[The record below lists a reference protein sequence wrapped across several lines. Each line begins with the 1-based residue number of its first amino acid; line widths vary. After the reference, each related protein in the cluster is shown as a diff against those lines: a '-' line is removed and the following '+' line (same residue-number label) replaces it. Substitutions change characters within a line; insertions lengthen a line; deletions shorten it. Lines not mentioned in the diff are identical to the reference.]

1 MSTSQATPNVI
12 SPDDFITWADWLYA
26 KENNPLNVA
35 VPPFVIIPDNPEDTK
50 YVAFTWGMA
59 VYIMWSLATDP
70 DKASELFR
78 VENNLRRYDAWEEW
92 LTEDIEN
99 LDLPIVLYRNSRCMF
114 LGDNS
119 DEFTMV
125 EPTKA
130 GWMTANY
137 MLRHGAEKDS
147 IAEFLV
153 GKMLGDMPRC
163 LSNFGGYSHD
173 GFVAGKFTESDD
185 GEHFFFTDAPTYGY
199 PSEDDWE
206 WKGSFVDRWYEG
218 DYPYIYELG
227 RQEKRHALDSTAV
240 DSHSRTNDDWPV
252 KTDEDDD
259 TLTVEDAFAW
269 ALAGLVPSDSDYDSH
284 VRDLEAD
291 AEARIEEAE
300 QDLAN
305 RDSDPTI

>member
-12 SPDDFITWADWLYA
+12 SQDDFITWADWLHA
-26 KENNPLNVA
+26 KDNNPLNVA
-35 VPPFVIIPDNPEDTK
+35 VPPFVITPSNPKDTE

-70 DKASELFR
+70 DKASESFR
-78 VENNLRRYDAWEEW
+78 VQNNARSRYAWEEW
-92 LTEDIEN
+92 NMEDMEN
-99 LDLPIVLYRNSRCMF
+99 FDFPIVFHRNRRVIF

-130 GWMTANY
+130 GWLTANH
-137 MLRHGAEKDS
+137 MLRNGSEKGD

-153 GKMLGDMPRC
+153 GGMLGETQC

-173 GFVAGKFTESDD
+173 GFVTGMFTESDD

-206 WKGSFVDRWYEG
+206 WRGSFVDRWYEG
-218 DYPYIYELG
+218 DYPYIYELS
-227 RQEKRHALDSTAV
+227 RQEKRHAFDSAAGG
-240 DSHSRTNDDWPV
+240 SRSRTNDDWP

-259 TLTVEDAFAW
+259 TTIEDVFTW
-269 ALAGLVPSDSDYDSH
+269 ALAGLVPSPSDYDSH
-284 VRDLEAD
+284 VRDL
-291 AEARIEEAE
+291 EAE